1 MSAKLT
7 FTPEAVFG
15 IPLHPVS
22 SVQIHSW
29 TRKHLS
35 ECNACREKPT
45 NNLIFI
51 HWLLDMYPH
60 AFPRNPRTSELSD
73 DAKLALSII
82 CLGTGFN
89 TLLRRVQE
97 VIGAPKKARMGSDW

>member
-1 MSAKLT
+1 MPPKLT
-7 FTPEAVFG
+7 FTPEPIFG

-22 SVQIHSW
+22 STQIHNW
-29 TRKHLS
+29 TQKHLA
-35 ECNACREKPT
+35 ECPACHRKPT
-45 NNLIFI
+45 NNLIFV
-51 HWLLDMYPH
+51 HWLLDMYPF
-60 AFPRNPRTSELSD
+60 AFPRDPQTGELSA

-97 VIGAPKKARMGSDW
+97 VIGTPHKSKMGEDW